1 MEVFGG
7 VKQTAVQAAVGV
19 EELLSLETEK
29 EKLSGCFDGL
39 HRCLS
44 SLKSGGFPTSAP
56 ALLTGFR
63 T

>member
-7 VKQTAVQAAVGV
+7 VRQTAVQAVVGV
-19 EELLSLETEK
+19 VELLSLESES

-44 SLKSGGFPTSAP
+44 SLKSRGFPASAP
-56 ALLTGFR
+56 APLTRSR

>member
-7 VKQTAVQAAVGV
+7 VRQTAVQAAVGV
-19 EELLSLETEK
+19 EELLSLES

-44 SLKSGGFPTSAP
+44 SLKSGGFPTSALAP
-56 ALLTGFR
+56 LTGSH